1 MKHYYAIIAFFLCLS
16 IKGNAQIPLNPP
28 SPYYLCDVNN
38 DGVETFD
45 LDTKKYEI
53 LGSLSPNEHTVTF
66 HLTQADAANDVGA
79 INPMYTNTAWNLT
92 LFVRVEEIANP
103 SNFGVTTLVLGLN
116 QLPSAFT
123 YTLAVCTNTSGT
135 TSCVDLTSINNQV
148 TGGNPILLV
157 QYFPSLFD
165 AEANT
170 NQILNPSCYQSFA
183 ATPTLAPVYYSVT
196 NIDTGCRSVGII
208 ELVSV
213 FCTTCTTPTASV
225 LSTAQDSA
233 QIVMMSTN
241 PNEPLHGWEVVVQPA
256 GGPPPSQGTL
266 YLAPNS
272 VINLTGLQC
281 ATAYEFYARTVC
293 ELNPYSG
300 SDWSSVYSFTTTAC
314 GPQYGQPL
322 SFQACVDGSNLACF
336 DLTLNNAPIIGTHD
350 PSQHTITYH
359 ASASEAEAG
368 VNPIDTNHCV
378 GVGSSSVYVRVLKND
393 GSYFTSVVFF
403 FVQSYTYDTTPHV
416 EYSECDVDN
425 NGIVVFNLTN
435 LASQIS
441 TSNTLEYYTSAT
453 NAELQQNPIST
464 PSIYSANV
472 QGTSLPIFVREVIPS
487 ACDKIHS
494 FSIRTFGN
502 CNPASTCQGA
512 NSLCGNL
519 GIPFQ
524 NTVNVTSA
532 GSAGCLGT
540 TPNPTWFYM
549 PISQSGVLNLRIEQN
564 QNVNFA
570 GMQLDVDY
578 AIYGPF
584 DDPITACA
592 LTTPGNIVNCSY
604 SASPIEYPTFTA
616 IGGKYY
622 LVMVTNFS
630 NQVGFIRISNMGSQA
645 VIDCSGMQFQAFL
658 DSNANGTMDVG
669 ESPFPLGEFSYE
681 RNNDGVVHHYS
692 NPYGNLSLYDL
703 NMANT
708 YDVGFTIQSNYAAQY
723 AVNPAMMSNLSI
735 TPGSGVQTYYF
746 PVTVVQSYNDLA
758 VSIVSLGSPRPG
770 FMYTQRVIYSNLGN
784 QTISSGSINY
794 TKDALVTLINTPNGA
809 TPTANGFSYGFT
821 NLAPFE
827 SRHFEVTAQVPA
839 VPVVNADDV
848 LVSSASIL
856 PVSGDVVPQN
866 NDFTL
871 NDLVINSY
879 DPNDKMEAHG
889 REIVQSQFTA
899 DDYLYYTIRF
909 ENTGTASAVNIRVE
923 DILEAQLDETT
934 VTMVASSH
942 DYSLDRVGSTLTWR
956 FPSINLPVSV
966 ANTTI
971 GKGFVTFKVKPRA
984 GYEVGDSISNTA
996 YIYFDFNP
1004 AIITNTFV
1012 TLFVAPLA
1020 TPENS
1025 LQNVVMYPNPTSGIL
1040 TIDFG
1045 STNLIGANVEV
1056 RSLLGAKVFEQKLTG
1071 GVQEQVDV
1079 SGLENGVYLV
1089 TIFTSQQEKIHYK
1102 LIKK

>member
-1 MKHYYAIIAFFLCLS
+1 MKQCYAFIAFFLCFS

-28 SPYYLCDVNN
+28 SPFYLCDVN
-38 DGVETFD
+38 DVGVETFN
-45 LDTKKYEI
+45 LDYKKNEI
-53 LGSLSPNEHTVTF
+53 LGSLSPNEYIVTY
-66 HLTQADAANDVGA
+66 HLTQSDAENDTGA
-79 INPMYTNTAWNLT
+79 INPVYTITNTNT
-92 LFVRVEEIANP
+92 VVFVRVEDIAN
-103 SNFGVTTLVLGLN
+103 SANFGVTQLNLVLR
-116 QLPSAFT
+116 QVPSAPT
-123 YTLAVCTNTSGT
+123 QSLAICTNIPGTST
-135 TSCVDLTSINNQV
+135 CIDLTFMSNSI
-148 TGGNPILLV
+148 TGGNVNLAV
-157 QYFPSLFD
+157 QFFRSLFD
-165 AEANT
+165 AYVNLSP
-170 NQILNPSCYQSFA
+170 ISNPSCYTILV
-183 ATPTLAPVYYSVT
+183 ATPTLSPIFYRVE
-196 NIDTGCRSVGII
+196 DMQTGCYSVGII
-208 ELVSV
+208 ELSYVNCSSCPPSNGV
-213 FCTTCTTPTASV
+213 VNSITDTDVQIVLQTSATTP
-225 LSTAQDSA
+225 
-233 QIVMMSTN
+233 IY
-241 PNEPLHGWEVVVQPA
+241 GWEVLVQPA
-256 GGPPPSQGTL
+256 GGPPPSQGTIVL
-266 YLAPNS
+266 SSNFDYT
-272 VINLTGLQC
+272 ITGLSC
-281 ATAYEFYARTVC
+281 NTNYELFVKTICVVNST
-293 ELNPYSG
+293 EV
-300 SDWSSVYSFTTTAC
+300 SDWSSPIVFSTLAC
-314 GPQYGQPL
+314 APQYGQPI

-378 GVGSSSVYVRVLKND
+378 GLGSSSVYVRVLKND
-393 GSYFTSVVFF
+393 GSFFTSVVFF
-403 FVQSYTYDTTPHV
+403 FVQSYTYDTTPNV

-435 LASQIS
+435 LASQIT
-441 TSNTLEYYTSAT
+441 TSNSLEYYTSAT
-453 NAELQQNPIST
+453 NAELQQNPISN
-464 PSIYSANV
+464 PSSYSVNV
-472 QGTSLPIFVREVIPS
+472 QGNSLPIFVREVIPN

-532 GSAGCLGT
+532 GSSGCLIT

-549 PISQSGVLNLRIEQN
+549 PISQSGVLNLKIEQN
-564 QNVNFA
+564 QHPSFV
-570 GMQLDVDY
+570 GLQLDVDY

-584 DDPITACA
+584 DDPISACA
-592 LTTPGNIVNCSY
+592 LTTPSNIVNCSY
-604 SASPIEYPTFTA
+604 SASPIEFPTFNA

-622 LVMVTNFS
+622 LLMVTNFS
-630 NQVGFIRISNMGSQA
+630 NQAGFIRISNMGSQA

-658 DSNANGTMDVG
+658 DSNANGTMDAG

-708 YDVGFTIQSNYAAQY
+708 YDVGFSIQSNYAAQY

-770 FMYTQRVIYSNLGN
+770 FLYTQRVIYSNLGN

-809 TPTANGFSYGFT
+809 TPTANGFSYGFN

-827 SRHFEVTAQVPA
+827 TRHFEVTAQVPI
-839 VPVVNADDV
+839 PPISNSGDI
-848 LVSSASIL
+848 LVSSASIVPL
-856 PVSGDVVPQN
+856 AGDVVPQN
-866 NDFTL
+866 NDFVL
-871 NDLVINSY
+871 NDEVINSY

-889 REIVQSQFTA
+889 REIVQSQFTS
-899 DDYLYYTIRF
+899 DDYLFYTIRF
-909 ENTGTASAVNIRVE
+909 ENTGTASAVNIRIE

-942 DYSLDRVGSTLTWR
+942 DYSLDRVGSSLTWR

-966 ANTTI
+966 ANTSI

-984 GYEVGDSISNTA
+984 GYEVGDSILNTA

-1004 AIITNTFV
+1004 AIITNTFE
-1012 TLFVAPLA
+1012 TLFVAPLSISD
-1020 TPENS
+1020 NN
-1025 LQNVVMYPNPTSGIL
+1025 LQQVAIYPNPTHGIL
-1040 TIDFG
+1040 LLDFG
-1045 STNLIGANVEV
+1045 ATAFIGAKMEV
-1056 RSLLGAKVFEQKLTG
+1056 HSLLGAKVFEQSLVG

-1079 SGLENGVYLV
+1079 SGLENGVYLI
-1089 TIFTSQQEKIHYK
+1089 TIFTSDQHKIQYK